1 MTENIKV
8 DETRVIINM
17 ISELNLCCLNQV
29 KRAIEAEIL
38 LRQEMEDLPPS
49 LRIDA

>member
-1 MTENIKV
+1 MPLNNKV
-8 DETRVIINM
+8 DETKLIINM
-17 ISELNLCCLNQV
+17 ISELNFCCLEQI

-38 LRQEMEDLPPS
+38 LRQETEDLPPS